1 MSKAS
6 YIFVSKFS
14 LFAYFFILWIGAT
27 FLMYQDWSY
36 LKSFQVMPKYNI
48 WYNNTNHNLTTST
61 YIKNLE
67 PVKILLVAFPRF
79 ENFGGNIFYTSILSR
94 YFSNKIISISRSGSS
109 LLGRVLSADY
119 NSIYLFEPFHGRI
132 FKYENGTPVDLH
144 HHIVNENMIK
154 NYTNQ
159 LFNCMHVRNQCKYFK
174 KLTIRHYTIYY
185 FPHIFIACL
194 CT

>member
-36 LKSFQVMPKYNI
+36 LRSFQVMPKYNI
-48 WYNNTNHNLTTST
+48 WCNNNNSNHNLTTST

-79 ENFGGNIFYTSILSR
+79 ELFWKKHFLYKYKYTR
-94 YFSNKIISISRSGSS
+94 YFSNNI
-109 LLGRVLSADY
+109 
-119 NSIYLFEPFHGRI
+119 
-132 FKYENGTPVDLH
+132 KYQFQDLDLH
-144 HHIVNENMIK
+144 YWVEYYQLIIILFTCLSHFMVEYSNMKMEHQWI
-154 NYTNQ
+154 
-159 LFNCMHVRNQCKYFK
+159 CI
-174 KLTIRHYTIYY
+174 TI
-185 FPHIFIACL
+185 
-194 CT
+194 

>member
-1 MSKAS
+1 MSKVS
-6 YIFVSKFS
+6 YIYVSKFS

-36 LKSFQVMPKYNI
+36 LKTFQVMPKYNI
-48 WYNNTNHNLTTST
+48 WCNNNTNHNLTTST

-79 ENFGGNIFYTSILSR
+79 ELFWKKHFLYKYKYTR
-94 YFSNKIISISRSGSS
+94 YFSNNIKSISRSGSS

-159 LFNCMHVRNQCKYFK
+159 LFNCMHVRNQCKYF
-174 KLTIRHYTIYY
+174 
-185 FPHIFIACL
+185 
-194 CT
+194 